1 MLYRLL
7 EIPIF
12 YNFIQNLF
20 ASDRPLKELNNC
32 LLVFKEAE
40 CLELGAGTGLSSPSG
55 FSKLTV
61 TDINSDY
68 LDSISVPAKK
78 VVCSATDL
86 LFDDSS
92 FDVVFAVG
100 LFHHLDDGQFRTSL
114 AEVRRVLKNG
124 GFFIDLDNIWPTR
137 ITRIPAFIVRWLDRG
152 KYVRSLKRQRE
163 MISEFFPDLSELVG
177 AYSWCDLE
185 FVRFIGKN
193 QK

>member
-1 MLYRLL
+1 MFYKII
-7 EIPIF
+7 EKPFI
-12 YNFIQNLF
+12 YNFIQNIFKGDNL
-20 ASDRPLKELNNC
+20 LIELNKS
-32 LLVFKEAE
+32 LKGFESVA
-40 CLELGAGTGLSSPSG
+40 CLELGAGTGLSSPQG

-61 TDINSDY
+61 TDINADY

-86 LFDDSS
+86 FFDDSS

-100 LFHHLDDGQFRTSL
+100 LFHHLDDEQFKASL
-114 AEVRRVLKNG
+114 AEVRRVLKPG
-124 GFFIDLDNIWPTR
+124 GTFIDLDNMWPTR

-152 KYVRSLKRQRE
+152 KHVRSLARQKK
-163 MISEFFPDLSELVG
+163 MISEFFPNLSEFVG
-177 AYSWCDLE
+177 SYSWCDLE